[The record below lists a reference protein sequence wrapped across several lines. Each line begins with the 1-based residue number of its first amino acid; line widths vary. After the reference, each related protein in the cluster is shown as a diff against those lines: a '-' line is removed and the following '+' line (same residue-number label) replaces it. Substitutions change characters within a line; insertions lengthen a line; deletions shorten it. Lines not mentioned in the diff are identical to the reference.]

1 MARTALIA
9 DERVRAHFGGPEHP
23 EQPAR
28 YTAVLDRLESSNL
41 LDRLE
46 HLPSRTA
53 TDDELALVHTR
64 PYIELVR
71 REVAEGRKLLSTGDT
86 NINGESDESARIACG
101 GVLAAV
107 DAVCGGEVV
116 SAFCDVRPPG
126 HHAGA
131 DRGMGFCLYNNVAVA
146 SRYAQ
151 KTYGLKRVAIFD
163 WDVHHGN
170 GTQDIFYADGSV
182 LFCSTHESPL
192 YPSTGAIGETGDG
205 AGAGKTLNRPFRAG
219 AGRAEIL
226 GAFDDVFLPAAE
238 EFRPELIMISAGF
251 DSRAGDLLGH
261 FQLTDADFSDLTDRL
276 TDLAARHCEGRLV
289 SVLEGGYALA
299 GLASAAEAHVRALLG
314 SEFE

>member
-1 MARTALIA
+1 MPRTALIA
-9 DERVRAHFGGPEHP
+9 DERVRGHFGGPNHP

-28 YTAVLDRLESSNL
+28 FTAVVDRLESSNL
-41 LDRLE
+41 LDRLD
-46 HLPSRTA
+46 HLPSRSA

-86 NINGESDESARIACG
+86 DINEKSDEAARVACG
-101 GVLAAV
+101 GVLASI
-107 DAVCGGEVV
+107 DAVCGGGTAN
-116 SAFCDVRPPG
+116 AFCAVRPPG
-126 HHAGA
+126 HHASA
-131 DRGMGFCLYNNVAVA
+131 DRGMGFCVYNNVAVA
-146 SRYAQ
+146 ARYAQ
-151 KTYGLKRVAIFD
+151 RNYGLKRIAIFD

-192 YPSTGAIGETGDG
+192 YPGTGAIGETGEGDG
-205 AGAGKTLNRPFRAG
+205 DGTTFNRPFPAG
-219 AGRAEIL
+219 AGRTGIL

-238 EFRPELIMISAGF
+238 QFRPELILISAGF
-251 DSRAGDLLGH
+251 DSREGDLLGH

-276 TDLAARHCEGRLV
+276 TDLAARHCGGRLI
-289 SVLEGGYALA
+289 SFLEGGYTLA